1 MLDGAHNAQRAT
13 ERTFRSGCDEN
24 PAKTGSK
31 LKRKKTLGCRK
42 RHEWRWLFV
51 RLHAC
56 GGRTWEQEGAG
67 VSGSV
72 TCWMPHGGHRTSVP
86 GEEECGKR
94 HVWGFK
100 AVFILP
106 CALPSDVVVGS
117 CTSGILPK
125 APRGT
130 LGTLVHGDLGLL
142 ELGEAEPFIFQPP
155 KLSNTQWCCW
165 RKSWFCGR
173 GCLAILCAP
182 GELFRIKIIHN

>member
-1 MLDGAHNAQRAT
+1 MEEGPGSRRVLVAVALSPA
-13 ERTFRSGCDEN
+13 GCHTVG
-24 PAKTGSK
+24 TGLLS
-31 LKRKKTLGCRK
+31 
-42 RHEWRWLFV
+42 
-51 RLHAC
+51 
-56 GGRTWEQEGAG
+56 
-67 VSGSV
+67 
-72 TCWMPHGGHRTSVP
+72 P

-94 HVWGFK
+94 HVWGFE
-100 AVFILP
+100 AVFTLP

-142 ELGEAEPFIFQPP
+142 EPGEAELFIFQPP

-165 RKSWFCGR
+165 RKSWFCSR